1 MRLYF
6 CGKIRFTIL
15 INAKEILASATADCY
30 NGISR
35 KVEIEEDKNHQ
46 FTILF
51 DPAIDEKRIVRENL

>member
-6 CGKIRFTIL
+6 CGKIRFKIL
-15 INAKEILASATADCY
+15 INAKEILASTTADCY

-35 KVEIEEDKNHQ
+35 KVEIEEDKNYQ

-51 DPAIDEKRIVRENL
+51 DPAIDEKRIIRENL